1 MIHWE
6 IPFTESSKNHFTPAL
21 SILKIDLLDFF
32 VIQAS
37 LWKKEQ
43 SLISII
49 TSLYQY

>member
-1 MIHWE
+1 MESAELE
-6 IPFTESSKNHFTPAL
+6 ISDIA
-21 SILKIDLLDFF
+21 
-32 VIQAS
+32 QAS